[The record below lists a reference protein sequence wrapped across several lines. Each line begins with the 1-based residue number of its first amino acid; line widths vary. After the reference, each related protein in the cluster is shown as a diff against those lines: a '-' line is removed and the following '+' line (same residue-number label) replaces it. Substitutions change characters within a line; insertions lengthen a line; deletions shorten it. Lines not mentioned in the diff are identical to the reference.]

1 VNLRSENR
9 REINIYPMIVF
20 VITFMI
26 KYRFL
31 ASYRARSS
39 TPQSEVFPANRQRGC
54 VDLHRARLISISR
67 ANNARFRYART
78 GETGASGWI
87 KNIEKKKERKKK
99 ERKKR
104 VSFVFQAAFATAT
117 LPRWLIDRRLFI
129 KPSICWQK
137 QASCRSWL

>member
-39 TPQSEVFPANRQRGC
+39 ISQSEVFPANRQRGY
-54 VDLHRARLISISR
+54 VDLHRARLISIPR
-67 ANNARFRYART
+67 ADNARFRYARM

-87 KNIEKKKERKKK
+87 KNIKKKGKKKKERK
-99 ERKKR
+99 ER
-104 VSFVFQAAFATAT
+104 VSFVFQAALATAT